1 MEKKVASFE
10 KYEIFMADQ
19 LCLDEISRFIVIYS

>member
-10 KYEIFMADQ
+10 KYEIFMVDQ
-19 LCLDEISRFIVIYS
+19 LCLDEISRFYS

>member
-19 LCLDEISRFIVIYS
+19 LCLDEISRFYSYL